1 MKPTKTIL
9 DKDGGDDIT
18 ESWIC
23 VDCGVNTAPGTP
35 AGDFARM
42 LLERDGSF
50 NARIDEHTEM
60 YMVKDAVWEKAGMKP
75 FGGCLKLRLGR
86 RLGPEDFDRS
96 SPLENT
102 ILCTYGSPR
111 PLDRRRPWPRSMF
124 RRF

>member
-1 MKPTKTIL
+1 MNRARSAS
-9 DKDGGDDIT
+9 
-18 ESWIC
+18 SWC
-23 VDCGVNTAPGTP
+23 GVDCNTNTAPGMPSKASLEQCAKRGETAQAYLTP
-35 AGDFARM
+35 D
-42 LLERDGSF
+42 
-50 NARIDEHTEM
+50 DEL
-60 YMVKDAVWEKAGMKP
+60 YAVHNSVWTAAGMKP

>member
-75 FGGCLKLRLGR
+75 FGGCLCIGCLEARLGR
-86 RLGPEDFDRS
+86 RLRPKDFDRT
-96 SPLENT
+96 SPLEFT
-102 ILCTYGSPR
+102 EVGSRGTPQL
-111 PLDRRRPWPRSMF
+111 LDRRGR
-124 RRF
+124 